1 MSIYRTIYIAIMTDS
16 SRIKSIELNYDAWI
30 KEFLKKSFCS
40 KIRFFGHQKIETNN
54 RYIQDN
60 YIDSMKYKGD
70 ISRDLLSSKLLVSLQ
85 DFLNNSSADW
95 FLRLCDDTFVNL
107 RAFDKFYFDLN
118 HNIDPLSERLIQ
130 GNCIYKASDNIYLQ
144 GGSGMIF
151 SRFSALEFYSNFSFF
166 KILSLNI
173 HNDDTAI
180 GAWLRHRKYSSKIIT
195 NRYFIGHLFKG
206 FHTFINLTKS
216 SIMRCGFEVSPP
228 RSRFCRSFLT
238 NLNEIVFWH
247 DRVNFMKFLPYVNQ
261 FVSTLPN
268 DLFFYQIGSK
278 PLVCRGVNLTGK
290 YYD

>member
-1 MSIYRTIYIAIMTDS
+1 MTGS
-16 SRIKSIELNYDAWI
+16 ARIKTIELIYDVWI

-40 KIRFFGHQKIETNN
+40 KIRFFGHEKIETKN

-60 YIDSMKYKGD
+60 YIDSMKYDGD
-70 ISRDLLSSKLLVSLQ
+70 VSRDLLSSKLLASLQ
-85 DFLNNSSADW
+85 DFLNNSRADW

-107 RAFDKFYFDLN
+107 RAFDRFYFDLN
-118 HNIDPLSERLIQ
+118 HDTDPLSERLIQ
-130 GNCIYKASDNIYLQ
+130 GNCIYKTSDNIYLQ
-144 GGSGMIF
+144 GGSGMVF

-166 KILSLNI
+166 KILSRNI

-180 GAWLRHRKYSSKIIT
+180 GAWLSHKKYSSKIIT
-195 NRYFIGHLFKG
+195 SRYFIGHLFRG
-206 FHTFINLTKS
+206 FNTFINLTKS
-216 SIMRCGFEVSPP
+216 GIMRCHFEASPP

-247 DRVNFMKFLPYVNQ
+247 DRVNFMKFLPYAER

-268 DLFFYQIGSK
+268 DLFFYQVGHR
-278 PLVCRGVNLTGK
+278 PFVCRGANFTGR